1 MTILERIKD
10 NLTFRLEAY
19 ERLIQEGLEPGDLD
33 SIELERLI
41 GRIKEL
47 KYVLNYLDMLKALKV
62 KETQMLRKLIIRFQ
76 AIFS

>member
-19 ERLIQEGLEPGDLD
+19 ERLAQEGLVPGDLD

-47 KYVLNYLDMLKALKV
+47 KYVLNYLDMLKALKD
-62 KETQMLRKLIIRFQ
+62 EELTND
-76 AIFS
+76 